1 LADRE
6 AADRLKQALR
16 VAMTE
21 AGYDGWEELANAAG
35 VSSTT
40 VENWIYARTVPR
52 AKELRRMGDFL
63 RPFTSPSALESAY
76 AGLPPEEPPVIDALR
91 DLLPELRELVVL
103 LRAQADQV
111 VLEEVRAALE
121 ARRRRLPGSWDARGS
136 EPDDGTGRDPTE
148 R

>member
-1 LADRE
+1 MADRE

-52 AKELRRMGDFL
+52 AKELRR
-63 RPFTSPSALESAY
+63 
-76 AGLPPEEPPVIDALR
+76 I
-91 DLLPELRELVVL
+91 
-103 LRAQADQV
+103 
-111 VLEEVRAALE
+111 
-121 ARRRRLPGSWDARGS
+121 ARGS